1 MFSEASA
8 KVRTFSEPRKSFR
21 EKFSNLTHF
30 PAIVDGGQGHIRQT
44 HYYNY
49 IDGGEMER
57 EGRKGRDGAA
67 EDAGVDYGADGG
79 NIQGNGY
86 GGGMERAWLGKRL
99 SMKR

>member
-1 MFSEASA
+1 M
-8 KVRTFSEPRKSFR
+8 
-21 EKFSNLTHF
+21 LTDVKDIH
-30 PAIVDGGQGHIRQT
+30 AIHIII
-44 HYYNY
+44 YY

-67 EDAGVDYGADGG
+67 EDAGVDYGLAGG
-79 NIQGNGY
+79 NTQSNGY

>member
-1 MFSEASA
+1 M
-8 KVRTFSEPRKSFR
+8 
-21 EKFSNLTHF
+21 LTEVKDIY
-30 PAIVDGGQGHIRQT
+30 AIHIII
-44 HYYNY
+44 YY

-57 EGRKGRDGAA
+57 EGRKGKDGTV
-67 EDAGVDYGADGG
+67 EDAEVDYGLAGD